1 MPFFSPSNSGTVT
14 VTGTVAVSN
23 FPAVQPASFDLGMKF
38 KGWTAF
44 GGQVMTSL
52 ASGNAMAFALVDI
65 SAESPLWESA
75 LVYLQTRMG
84 AAAPTAGAAI
94 EYYLVRRT
102 DVAGESDDA
111 VPDAG
116 VAAGANFWDQADL
129 IAAFNVTATA
139 NKFYRG
145 VRDLLTF
152 GPLGNSRWGIGSR
165 NGSSQALSATAG
177 DHIHKHNMYAKRAA

>member
-1 MPFFSPSNSGTVT
+1 MPFFSPGGGGGAVT
-14 VTGTVAVSN
+14 VGN
-23 FPAVQPASFDLGMKF
+23 FPTTYPSTFNLGMKY

-65 SAESPLWESA
+65 SAEVPLWESA

-84 AAAPTAGAAI
+84 AAAPTAGATI
-94 EYYLVRRT
+94 EYYLVRRS

-111 VPDAG
+111 VADAG
-116 VAAGANFWDQADL
+116 QAGAANFWDQADL
-129 IAAFNVTATA
+129 LAGFNVTNTA

-152 GPLGNSRWGIGSR
+152 GPLGNSRWGIGAR
-165 NGSSQALSATAG
+165 NGTSQALSATAG
-177 DHIHKHNMYAKRAA
+177 DHIHKHNMYAKQAT

>member
-1 MPFFSPSNSGTVT
+1 MPFHQPSASGVVPVSGTVT
-14 VTGTVAVSN
+14 A
-23 FPAVQPASFDLGMKF
+23 QFDLGMKY

-65 SAESPLWESA
+65 SAEVPLWDSA
-75 LVYLQTRMG
+75 LVYLQTKMG
-84 AAAPTAGAAI
+84 AVAPAAGASI
-94 EYYLVRRT
+94 EYYMVRRS

-111 VPDAG
+111 VADAG
-116 VAAGANFWDQADL
+116 QASAANFWDQADL
-129 IAAFNVTATA
+129 LAAFNVTATA

-145 VRDLLTF
+145 VRDLMTF

-165 NGSSQALSATAG
+165 NGTSQALSATAG
-177 DHIHKHNMYAKRAA
+177 DHIHKHNMYAKRGA